1 MWIPTLTGKH
11 ISSSSCL
18 SCNPQPVGHGSTV
31 PRRRQ
36 CRPLHFVAGC
46 ASPHLNEPPAAPQR
60 GGEKTC
66 RSCWNVVAS
75 LRSHNN
81 TLSDLNSD
89 LMPDDPQHTAVF
101 LSGVA
106 ALRAELGGPVSF
118 QKVKHLL
125 IKQVTL
131 LVRDTRQHEVKRPF
145 RPLAYR
151 HIHSSTS
158 KKIRIVVNHIG
169 CKEPSVGINSSSW
182 RATAAH
188 PWHIV
193 NRFHIVLQSPAAQQ
207 QQPTITT

>member
-1 MWIPTLTGKH
+1 M
-11 ISSSSCL
+11 
-18 SCNPQPVGHGSTV
+18 QAVAF
-31 PRRRQ
+31 R
-36 CRPLHFVAGC
+36 CRLC
-46 ASPHLNEPPAAPQR
+46 KPHLNEPPAAPQR

-145 RPLAYR
+145 RPLEYR

-169 CKEPSVGINSSSW
+169 CKEPSVGINSSSCVLQP
-182 RATAAH
+182 RTPGTSSIDSTLCCIACRTATAANNH
-188 PWHIV
+188 H
-193 NRFHIVLQSPAAQQ
+193 
-207 QQPTITT
+207 ITTLLVALTACLGFKLQDLGLRVGS